1 MYNGIYDVEQFAYM
15 YDVHQKWLK
24 RKIIDRESLADIL
37 LNKGI
42 TKVAIYGLGEIG
54 KLVYEDVAS
63 SDIQVTAFIDKKL
76 GEAGGSWKSIPII
89 GIDNI
94 GQIGNDAFI
103 LITPEFYFV
112 EIIEDLQKAQIP
124 LERVISLSML
134 V

>member
-15 YDVHQKWLK
+15 HDVQQKWLK
-24 RKIIDRESLADIL
+24 RKVIDKESLADVL

-42 TKVAIYGLGEIG
+42 TQIAIYGLGDIG

-63 SDIQVTAFIDKKL
+63 SEIQVTAFIDKKL
-76 GEAGGSWKSIPII
+76 GEAGGFWKSIPII
-89 GIDNI
+89 GIGNI
-94 GQIGNDAFI
+94 GQIGDKTFI

-112 EIIEDLQKAQIP
+112 EIIEDLQKAKFP
-124 LERVISLSML
+124 LKRVISLSML